1 MLWGSSALSEF
12 CTSLS
17 KVQTL
22 WHCVKVK
29 QRYQC
34 AMSMKCEFYVKW
46 SHIFHYKFQ
55 FFNSYPLGIDI
66 SLWYWNETFK
76 HCLQCARH
84 FYYDQYLSSGWHL
97 FLSPQSSSWS
107 EHLCSYQLQ
116 LFLCLIS
123 SEFLLS
129 LWYHSTPI
137 SHAKSP
143 GISHCASCGFF
154 SAHSRQNWIWKKMQ
168 FLSEVFVSN
177 SKI

>member
-1 MLWGSSALSEF
+1 MCYEYGMWVLHKVEPFLILILFFITNFNFLIHIHWAL
-12 CTSLS
+12 TSPCD
-17 KVQTL
+17 T
-22 WHCVKVK
+22 
-29 QRYQC
+29 
-34 AMSMKCEFYVKW
+34 
-46 SHIFHYKFQ
+46 
-55 FFNSYPLGIDI
+55 
-66 SLWYWNETFK
+66 ETFK

-107 EHLCSYQLQ
+107 EHLCSSYQLQ

-143 GISHCASCGFF
+143 GISHCAPCGFF
-154 SAHSRQNWIWKKMQ
+154 SAVQHSGQNKISKFQCQLLKV
-168 FLSEVFVSN
+168 LS
-177 SKI
+177 